1 MTTTTIKCHSL
12 TKTYRQSEWEESV
25 LHGVDLEIKSGE
37 ACVLL
42 GPSGSGKTTLLSIIG
57 CLSTPTSGTLE
68 ILGKEVN
75 FEDNAD
81 CVRIRR
87 QNLGFVF
94 QNSQLLPFLSVE
106 QNIILTAQ
114 NAGLSLSV
122 AKRRAQELFYQLHI
136 DNMTHKKPGLL
147 SGGQKQ
153 RVAISRALIHKPN
166 IVLADEPTAA
176 LDWQNAQTVI
186 DLLIEQT
193 RSVGASL
200 IVVCHDPRLV
210 PRFDRVF
217 SIENGQVVE
226 TS

>member
-1 MTTTTIKCHSL
+1 MTTTINCHRL
-12 TKTYRQSEWEESV
+12 TKTYGQGQWVEPV
-25 LHGVDLEIKSGE
+25 LHGVDLEIKAGE

-57 CLSTPTSGTLE
+57 CLSTPTTGTLE
-68 ILGKEVN
+68 LLGNPVN
-75 FEDNAD
+75 FDNNSD

-87 QNLGFVF
+87 QILGFIF
-94 QNSQLLPFLSVE
+94 QNAQLLPFLTVE
-106 QNIILTAQ
+106 QNVILTAQ
-114 NAGLSLSV
+114 NAGLPLLE
-122 AKRRAQELFYQLHI
+122 AKLRAQELFYQLNI
-136 DNMTHKKPGLL
+136 NNMIHKKPGLL

-153 RVAISRALIHKPN
+153 RVAISRALMHKPS

-200 IVVCHDPRLV
+200 IVVCHDQRLV
-210 PRFDRVF
+210 PRFDRIF
-217 SIENGQVVE
+217 SIDSGQVFE
-226 TS
+226 NS